1 MDETRFRALMH
12 VAIGDEPM
20 QPWLTTAVR
29 SRLAEPRRRQVAG
42 PMAAVA
48 AILVAAVVVAGLVL
62 PQVLAN
68 RHVPNTGPR
77 VLPAATPSATPAPA
91 LVDPTNCRLPVTVER
106 GAGPP
111 SQVATQVGFVNTRTG
126 KYTRDATPSVARLPG
141 GGAQVPMFYSSA
153 VQRWLPTNVTQVA
166 PDGRRYAWVQS
177 LPIGTV
183 YPRYKASELHI
194 YDLVSAVDQTI
205 VTYRGAI
212 SIWRW
217 DAAGI
222 HVIVGQVNADA
233 PPQTWRLVDPT
244 TGALTRDTI
253 SPIMSFPPFKPLPG
267 DPHDANFTSP
277 GRTADGHTIWWIDN
291 LDSPGAAD
299 WVFYETTPGHRVYLY
314 RGVEGAATSFD
325 PEIAL
330 VDATGIWFSDADYVL
345 DLKPAVWHWRLGGG
359 LRKYPLAGLPAL
371 FNGSNAY
378 ILVRPAGP
386 CF

>member
-29 SRLAEPRRRQVAG
+29 SRLAEPPRRQVAG

-48 AILVAAVVVAGLVL
+48 TILVAAVVVAGLVL

-77 VLPAATPSATPAPA
+77 VLPAASPSTTPAPSV
-91 LVDPTNCRLPVTVER
+91 VDPSNCRLPVTVER
-106 GAGPP
+106 GSGPP
-111 SQVATQVGFVNTRTG
+111 SQVAVQVGFVNMRTG
-126 KYTRDATPSVARLPG
+126 KYTRDANPLIARLPDG
-141 GGAQVPMFYSSA
+141 GLPGSMFYSSA
-153 VQRWLPTNVTQVA
+153 VRRWLPTNSTQVA
-166 PDGRRYAWVQS
+166 PDGGLYAWVQS
-177 LPIGTV
+177 LPVGAV
-183 YPRYKASELHI
+183 YPRYKASELHV
-194 YDLVSAVDQTI
+194 YNLVTGLDRTI
-205 VTYRGAI
+205 FTFRGAI

-222 HVIVGQVNADA
+222 HAIVGQVNADA
-233 PPQTWRLVDPT
+233 PPQTWRLVDPA

-253 SPIMSFPPFKPLPG
+253 SPIMSFPMFKPLPG

-277 GRTADGHTIWWIDN
+277 GMTADGHTIWWFDN

-299 WVFYETTPGHRVYLY
+299 WVFYETAPGHRVYLY
-314 RGVEGAATSFD
+314 HGVEGGATSFD
-325 PEIAL
+325 PELAL
-330 VDATGIWFSDADYVL
+330 VDSTGIWFSDADYVL
-345 DLKPAVWHWRLGGG
+345 NLKPALWHWQLGAG
-359 LRKYPLAGLPAL
+359 LRKYRLAGLPSL
-371 FNGSNAY
+371 FSGSNAY